1 MSQIKISIVIQVGGV
16 FVGDEF
22 VISHYKAVY
31 QYTYFLVG
39 QKQLAEDLTQDAF
52 VKALK
57 TNKAIDSS
65 EGQRAWLYTIARNT
79 VYDAMK
85 RAKIINFIP
94 FGKKEYVAHEF
105 YEPESWLTNDEAN
118 FELYKALGQL
128 SFEHRQAIVLRKIE
142 GFSIKET
149 AQILGWNES
158 KVKNATERG
167 MKKLALQ
174 LGGIHDEDA

>member
-1 MSQIKISIVIQVGGV
+1 M
-16 FVGDEF
+16 DESLF
-22 VISHYKAVY
+22 EQHYKAVL

-39 QKQLAEDLTQDAF
+39 KRELAEDLTQDTF

-57 TNKAIDSS
+57 ANKEIDPT
-65 EGQRAWLYTIARNT
+65 EGQRSWLYRIARNT

-85 RAKIINFIP
+85 RAKIIKFIP
-94 FGKKEYVAHEF
+94 FGKREYIANEY
-105 YEPESWLTNDEAN
+105 YEPEMWLANDEAN

-128 SFEHRQAIVLRKIE
+128 SFEYRQAIVLRKIE

-167 MKKLALQ
+167 MKKLAQQ
-174 LGGIHDEDA
+174 LGGDVHENA